1 MRTAAQQHTDAI
13 GLEEVSGSDGDVLS
27 VSDCSRW
34 FECQILVQDVDVDE
48 RRRGVDR
55 RKSA

>member
-1 MRTAAQQHTDAI
+1 VRTAAQQHIDAI
-13 GLEEVSGSDGDVLS
+13 VLQEVSGSDGDVLS

-34 FECQILVQDVDVDE
+34 FECQILVQEVDVGE